1 MHFLLVQ
8 AFIFG
13 DESFMEL
20 KTNNDEL
27 IHHVMS
33 SVGGF
38 LGAYALLNR
47 HENFGSSATSNMII
61 IISDILGHSFKE
73 SFIRIIALLIY
84 VFSIVLFVTIKNK
97 TSVNVRKL
105 SILLDG
111 CCLVALAFLPADMD
125 YIMSLYP
132 IFFVTAF
139 QWSSFI
145 NAGCFSSSTIFST
158 NNLRM
163 AVSGFTS
170 YCINKDESQL
180 EQAKFFGLTLLY
192 YHIGVIY
199 SYISYKL
206 FGIQSSFMGF
216 LPLFAAFFIMAFQE
230 YSVKKESNAAVE
242 NSTI

>member
-105 SILLDG
+105 SIFLDG

-145 NAGCFSSSTIFST
+145 NAGRFSSSTIFST

-192 YHIGVIY
+192 YHIWVIY

-216 LPLFAAFFIMAFQE
+216 LPLFAAFFIMVFQE

>member
-105 SILLDG
+105 SIFLDG
-111 CCLVALAFLPADMD
+111 CCLIALAFLPADMD

-145 NAGCFSSSTIFST
+145 NAGRFSSSTIFST

-199 SYISYKL
+199 SYSSYKL
-206 FGIQSSFMGF
+206 LGIQSSFMGF
-216 LPLFAAFFIMAFQE
+216 LPLFAAFFIMVFQE

>member
-84 VFSIVLFVTIKNK
+84 VFSIATILNWNILCSVRNILFKIVI
-97 TSVNVRKL
+97 
-105 SILLDG
+105 I
-111 CCLVALAFLPADMD
+111 
-125 YIMSLYP
+125 SL
-132 IFFVTAF
+132 
-139 QWSSFI
+139 
-145 NAGCFSSSTIFST
+145 
-158 NNLRM
+158 
-163 AVSGFTS
+163 
-170 YCINKDESQL
+170 
-180 EQAKFFGLTLLY
+180 
-192 YHIGVIY
+192 IGI
-199 SYISYKL
+199 IHKR
-206 FGIQSSFMGF
+206 
-216 LPLFAAFFIMAFQE
+216 
-230 YSVKKESNAAVE
+230 
-242 NSTI
+242 

>member
-105 SILLDG
+105 SIFLDG

-145 NAGCFSSSTIFST
+145 NAGRFSSSTIFST
-158 NNLRM
+158 NYLRM

-192 YHIGVIY
+192 YHIRVIY

-216 LPLFAAFFIMAFQE
+216 LPLFAAFFIMVFQE